1 MPMTLRVSERF
12 QGDRARSPFG
22 KSRRAGK
29 AERSADSIRSKLALE
44 VLPLSILLLTAG
56 CQQSQPA
63 NETQSK
69 TEAKRDAS
77 EYLSQPLVKDIY
89 TADPSAHVWNGK
101 IYVYPSHDIDGPT
114 PEDDL
119 GSHFEMRDYR
129 ILSMDKIGGPVTVGP
144 VALDVKDVPWADKQ
158 MWAPDAAY
166 RNGTYYLYFPAKDK
180 AGAFR
185 IGVATAK
192 DQMGPFKAQPQPIKG
207 SYSIDPA
214 VFTDDDGSSYI
225 YFGGIWGGQLQRN
238 VGGTYDPDGSKT
250 DLGQDDKPALAPR
263 VAKLTGDML
272 EFSEAPRAIRIL
284 DDKGQPLLGGDHDR
298 RFFEASWMHKYK
310 GKYYFSY
317 STGDTHYLVYAVG
330 DSPYGPFTY
339 KGRILE
345 PVEGWTTHHS
355 IVEWNGKWWLF
366 YADSQ
371 LSGQTRLR
379 NVKVTELH
387 YNPDGTIRTIN
398 PFVAKGAKDGA
409 AR

>member
-1 MPMTLRVSERF
+1 MTIKRGTWLH
-12 QGDRARSPFG
+12 AWP
-22 KSRRAGK
+22 
-29 AERSADSIRSKLALE
+29 LALG
-44 VLPLSILLLTAG
+44 LALAA
-56 CQQSQPA
+56 CQQAPEQ
-63 NETQSK
+63 K
-69 TEAKRDAS
+69 TEQAADNAASGKRDAS
-77 EYLSQPLVKDIY
+77 EYLSQPLVSDIY

-119 GSHFEMRDYR
+119 GSHFEMRDYHV
-129 ILSMDKIGGPVTVGP
+129 LSMDKIGGPVTVGP

-166 RNGTYYLYFPAKDK
+166 KNGTYYLYFPAKDK
-180 AGAFR
+180 EGAFR
-185 IGVATAK
+185 IGVATSK
-192 DQMGPFKAQPQPIKG
+192 DPMGPFKAQPQPIKR

-214 VFTDDDGSSYI
+214 VFTDADGQSYI

-238 VGGTYDPDGSKT
+238 IGGKYDPDGSKT
-250 DLGQDDKPALAPR
+250 DLKQDDKPAIAPR
-263 VAKLTGDML
+263 VAKLNGDML
-272 EFSEAPRAIRIL
+272 EFTETPREIQIL
-284 DDKGQPLLGGDHDR
+284 DDKGKPLLGGDHDR
-298 RFFEASWMHKYK
+298 RFFEASWMHKHD

-355 IVEWNGKWWLF
+355 IVEWGGKSWLF

-379 NVKVTELH
+379 NVKVTELR
-387 YNPDGTIRTIN
+387 YNADGSIQTIN
-398 PFVAKGAKDGA
+398 PLLPKKGAA
-409 AR
+409 H